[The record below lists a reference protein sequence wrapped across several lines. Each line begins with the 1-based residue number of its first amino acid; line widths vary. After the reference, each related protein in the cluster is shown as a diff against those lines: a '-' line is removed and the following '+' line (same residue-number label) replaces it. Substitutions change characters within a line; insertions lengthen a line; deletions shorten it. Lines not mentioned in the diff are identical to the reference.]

1 MMKTC
6 SITKNLLDDLF
17 FFFSPPLLQLYLFIF
32 TILILSSIERLWIKT
47 LACVYVYK

>member
-17 FFFSPPLLQLYLFIF
+17 FFFSPFTTIISIHFYNFNFI
-32 TILILSSIERLWIKT
+32 IHREAMDENSGL
-47 LACVYVYK
+47 CVCI